1 MAAAIIYLCIPTV
14 FMPAPESHEITRL
27 LLAWGE
33 GDQEALDCLVPLVY
47 GELRRLAQSYMRSER
62 AGHTLQTTALIHEAY
77 LRLIDAGQVRL
88 ESRTHFFAVASRLMR
103 QILVDFARSRGY
115 QKRGGGAEQVS
126 LDEALV
132 IGQPRDEDLVA
143 LDEALAALAEVDERK
158 ARVVELRFFGGLTE
172 AEMAETLKVSP
183 ETVRRDWRLAK
194 SWLLLKLGGGSLDEA

>member
-1 MAAAIIYLCIPTV
+1 
-14 FMPAPESHEITRL
+14 L
-27 LLAWGE
+27 LLAWSE
-33 GDQEALDCLVPLVY
+33 GDHEALDRLMPLVY
-47 GELRRLAQSYMRSER
+47 GELRRLAQSYMRRER

-115 QKRGGGAEQVS
+115 QKRGGGAQQVS

-132 IGQPRDEDLVA
+132 IGRPRYEDLVA
-143 LDEALAALAEVDERK
+143 LDEALTALAEVDERK

-194 SWLLLKLGGGSLDEA
+194 SWLLLKLSGGNLDET

>member
-1 MAAAIIYLCIPTV
+1 MAT
-14 FMPAPESHEITRL
+14 PESHEVTRL
-27 LLAWGE
+27 LLAWSE
-33 GDQEALDCLVPLVY
+33 GDQEALDRLMPLVY
-47 GELRRLAQSYMRSER
+47 GELRRLAQSYMRRER

-115 QKRGGGAEQVS
+115 QKRGGDARQVS

-143 LDEALAALAEVDERK
+143 LDEALTALAEVDERK

-194 SWLLLKLGGGSLDEA
+194 SWLLLKMSGGNLDEA

>member
-1 MAAAIIYLCIPTV
+1 MAT
-14 FMPAPESHEITRL
+14 PESHEVTRL
-27 LLAWGE
+27 LLAWSE
-33 GDQEALDCLVPLVY
+33 GDQEALDRLMPLVY
-47 GELRRLAQSYMRSER
+47 GELRRLAQSYMRRER

-115 QKRGGGAEQVS
+115 QKRGGDAQQVS

-143 LDEALAALAEVDERK
+143 LDEALTALAEVDERK

-194 SWLLLKLGGGSLDEA
+194 SWLLLKLSGGNLDEA

>member
-1 MAAAIIYLCIPTV
+1 MPT
-14 FMPAPESHEITRL
+14 PESNEVTRL
-27 LLAWGE
+27 LLAWSE
-33 GDQEALDCLVPLVY
+33 GDHEALDRLMPLVY
-47 GELRRLAQSYMRSER
+47 GELRRLAQSYMRRER

-115 QKRGGGAEQVS
+115 QKRGGGAQQVS

-132 IGQPRDEDLVA
+132 IGRPRYEDLVA
-143 LDEALAALAEVDERK
+143 LDEALTALAEVDERK

-194 SWLLLKLGGGSLDEA
+194 SWLLLKLSGGNLDET

>member
-1 MAAAIIYLCIPTV
+1 MAT
-14 FMPAPESHEITRL
+14 PESHEVTRL
-27 LLAWGE
+27 LLAWSE
-33 GDQEALDCLVPLVY
+33 GDQEALDRLMPLVY
-47 GELRRLAQSYMRSER
+47 GELRRLAQSYMRREQ

-115 QKRGGGAEQVS
+115 QKRGGDAQQVS

-143 LDEALAALAEVDERK
+143 LDEALTALAEVDERK

-194 SWLLLKLGGGSLDEA
+194 SWLLLKLSGGNLDEA